1 MDRYPRVEPLPR
13 AGRYPGDSPEGPWGR
28 SGRARL
34 FGLVSGVTLAIGLI
48 WTLLQPVVYR
58 SSATVL
64 MSAPSAID
72 AEVTEADIQS
82 VAIQRK
88 ILLGEEI
95 TRRLGEELDAD
106 QVSGLDLNELGQLLR
121 VDPLPD
127 TNLVEMSAKGEEK
140 ELLPG
145 LVNSWIDVYLAVRA
159 EEIEQRKQ
167 HTMQVVQEELDNL
180 VVKLEQARGA
190 LDQYRSRYEIISAER
205 QENEVLARL
214 DGLNKALNNAIE
226 EEVKTRA
233 YLDTLVIA
241 IEKGAQVV
249 PQSERRGV
257 EELDKELRELEAQ
270 MLELTQRYTM
280 DYINKQ
286 PQLRAVPE
294 RIAELKGALARALSQ
309 GRAAELANASQ
320 AQAAAEQAV
329 ADLRR
334 KLDEHKEE
342 VAEFNSIYATH
353 EALVEDLASLEELN
367 RDTQARLVQV
377 EVRQVDK
384 YPQVSVIERPKAD
397 SVRIGPDYLIL
408 LGGTLAA
415 ALALGIFS
423 VWLYGFLSPRSAQP
437 AYVTLSGVHL
447 YPQEV
452 SGELAYTTRPDPRL
466 EATDTP
472 RLEEQGT
479 STPEEGEPKPS
490 DEGKST

>member
-249 PQSERRGV
+249 PQSERPGV
-257 EELDKELRELEAQ
+257 ECAIHLGPPGHRDVSAHRRLSADRLGVAAGRRQAASGIVTQSSRDARTVEVGGDLDVADSGVVDHGFALGGGEVAGGCCSDAVEEAHVVDRDRPATVVGLHHRGGRLQTAETCQHRVGRGELLDADTVEPFEHGVDRRVAGGLVGGIIGIEA
-270 MLELTQRYTM
+270 
-280 DYINKQ
+280 
-286 PQLRAVPE
+286 
-294 RIAELKGALARALSQ
+294 GALPGCARGERECDQRGEHDRVNGAWT
-309 GRAAELANASQ
+309 GEP
-320 AQAAAEQAV
+320 AV
-329 ADLRR
+329 AGGGHGAVRLRR
-334 KLDEHKEE
+334 
-342 VAEFNSIYATH
+342 Y
-353 EALVEDLASLEELN
+353 
-367 RDTQARLVQV
+367 R
-377 EVRQVDK
+377 
-384 YPQVSVIERPKAD
+384 
-397 SVRIGPDYLIL
+397 
-408 LGGTLAA
+408 
-415 ALALGIFS
+415 
-423 VWLYGFLSPRSAQP
+423 WSA
-437 AYVTLSGVHL
+437 
-447 YPQEV
+447 
-452 SGELAYTTRPDPRL
+452 
-466 EATDTP
+466 
-472 RLEEQGT
+472 
-479 STPEEGEPKPS
+479 
-490 DEGKST
+490 